1 MTRRT
6 LAAGTALAASLFY
19 FSPAFAQQADPA
31 TGGPSPTANS
41 GAAEAQTAAPAA
53 DNYDGDIIV
62 TATRRETSL
71 QKTPLAVS
79 AFSQATLDRQQV
91 RDVTDLARFVPSL
104 QFAQQGDQSA
114 ILLTLRGIGNDS
126 AYTEVAD
133 PEVAI
138 YIDGVYSPR
147 SQGASVLMYDMER
160 VEVLRGPQGTL
171 FGRNAT
177 VGALNLTSAK
187 PTLDKFYGNVE
198 AVGGNYNR
206 YGVRGAINLPV
217 TDTFALRL
225 AFVTDRH
232 DGYADYQDAPQVAGI
247 NRSAFVDH
255 GKKYYAQDQQSVR
268 LSALW
273 EPSDSF
279 SWNLSGEYFK
289 DTGAPVIGLMQTPR
303 AGEDKWSTL
312 SDTAADQNRYSA
324 GLRST
329 MNYQLADKIELSYIA
344 GWSRIGGSTQA
355 DSDAGALPPQ
365 TDDLPI
371 GAFNENRTESSRY
384 NFMSHELQ
392 LKSTGENTIDW
403 ILGAYYSHEKNRIRF
418 DIDQR
423 NGYRDGTFSWAG
435 SFIQANRRIDS
446 RAAFGQAT
454 WNVNDAIRLTGGIR
468 YTSDKKQDK
477 GGRNVTFSGCPA
489 IAGGA
494 QDPACLAAVAN
505 LPGLFGVAPGAT
517 AQQLV
522 DVLNGETA
530 QYGAIWGIAN
540 NDVKGKWNKVTWLAR
555 ADADLAP
562 GILGYASVSTG
573 FKSGNIQD
581 NAQLTDPETLTNYE
595 VGLKTRFLDN
605 KVTLNVAAYYSDFK
619 GYQVNQAVTFRN
631 AAGDVISSQ
640 IVTQNAKGATAYG
653 FEAEL
658 TANVTDN
665 DRFQFSGTVQKTKL
679 DELEAVDGRLY
690 NNSLLSA
697 IAELKGNEL
706 AHAPRFSG
714 TASYEHDFELPNGAT
729 ITPRFTTHY
738 EAKSWLS
745 YFNGDSNPFVQAN
758 LDAIPNRGGN
768 GTSWDRQKAYFR
780 SDISLRYEPD
790 SRAYL
795 IEGFVQ
801 NIENKHIRTNAA
813 AFGAPRYDPVF
824 LSNLQPPR
832 TYGVR
837 VRANF

>member
-1 MTRRT
+1 MIRRT
-6 LAAGTALAASLFY
+6 LCASTALAAAIFYSSPSL
-19 FSPAFAQQADPA
+19 AQQVDPA
-31 TGGPSPTANS
+31 TGEASPTANS
-41 GAAEAQTAAPAA
+41 GAAESQTASGPVPS
-53 DNYDGDIIV
+53 DDGDIIV

-104 QFAQQGDQSA
+104 QFNQQGDQSA
-114 ILLTLRGIGNDS
+114 VLLTLRGIGNDS

-198 AVGGNYNR
+198 TVYGNYDR
-206 YGVRGAINLPV
+206 IGVRGAINLPV
-217 TDTFALRL
+217 TDTL
-225 AFVTDRH
+225 AFRVAFVSDKH
-232 DGYADYQDAPQVAGI
+232 DGYASYQDAPDVAGI
-247 NRSAFVDH
+247 NRSAFITD

-268 LSALW
+268 VSARW
-273 EPSDSF
+273 EPSDRF
-279 SWNLSGEYFK
+279 DWTLSGEYFW
-289 DTGAPVIGLMQTPR
+289 DQGAPVIGLMQTPR
-303 AGEDKWSTL
+303 AGQKRWSTL
-312 SDTAADQNRYSA
+312 SDTAPDTDRYSA
-324 GLRST
+324 AIRST
-329 MNYQLADKIELSYIA
+329 MNYDLTDNIQFSYIA
-344 GWSRIGGSTQA
+344 GWSRIGGSTRTDA
-355 DSDAGALPPQ
+355 DAGALPPTSD
-365 TDDLPI
+365 TDPI
-371 GAFNENRTESSRY
+371 GAFNENRTLSSRY
-384 NFMSHELQ
+384 NFQSHEVQ

-435 SFIQANRRIDS
+435 SFIQANRQIDS

-468 YTSDKKQDK
+468 YTSDKKEDI
-477 GGRNVTFSGCPA
+477 GGRNVTFSGAGCEPEDQLP
-489 IAGGA
+489 GGA
-494 QDPACLAAVAN
+494 CT
-505 LPGLFGVAPGAT
+505 GGIFGAFPGAT
-517 AQQLV
+517 ADELV
-522 DVLNGETA
+522 DALPGFS
-530 QYGAIWGIAN
+530 ISK

-581 NAQLTDPETLTNYE
+581 NAGLTDPETLTNYE
-595 VGLKTRFLDN
+595 LGLKNRLFDN

-619 GYQVNQAVTFRN
+619 GYQVNQAVTFRD
-631 AAGDVISSQ
+631 ADGDVISSQ

-653 FEAEL
+653 FELEAV
-658 TANVTDN
+658 ANFTPN
-665 DRFQFSGTVQKTKL
+665 DRLQLSGTVQKTKL
-679 DELEAVDGRLY
+679 DELASVDGRLY
-690 NNSLLSA
+690 NSSLPSA
-697 IAELKGNEL
+697 VAQLKGNEL

-714 TASYEHDFELPNGAT
+714 TISYEHDFELANGGK

-738 EAKSWLS
+738 ESKSWLS
-745 YFNGDSNPFVQAN
+745 YFNGDSNPFVTAN
-758 LDAIPNRGGN
+758 TDGIPNRGN
-768 GTSWDRQKAYFR
+768 WGTDWDRQKAYFR
-780 SDISLRYEPD
+780 SDFSLRYEPD

-795 IEGFVQ
+795 VEAFVQ
-801 NIENKHIRTNAA
+801 NIENKHIRTGAGS
-813 AFGAPRYDPVF
+813 FGAPRYDPVF

-837 VRANF
+837 VKANF